1 MLPDHPK
8 HRPVTLDDIDRA
20 GRGIPLPADVQPAA
34 AHLTE
39 DFYRAGGLDAVL
51 GQIAE
56 HLEAGLTVSG
66 CRLTDQISGELPRD
80 ARMSGTAF
88 GRPARRPESAAG
100 GPLAL
105 VRTGDLIE
113 LDVPGRRLHLD
124 VPAEELAG
132 RTPVTAAAP
141 PAASGWEQL

>member
-1 MLPDHPK
+1 M
-8 HRPVTLDDIDRA
+8 
-20 GRGIPLPADVQPAA
+20 PADVQPAA

-88 GRPARRPESAAG
+88 GTVVLHVAPSPLRAARSRWCAPA
-100 GPLAL
+100 
-105 VRTGDLIE
+105 T
-113 LDVPGRRLHLD
+113 
-124 VPAEELAG
+124 
-132 RTPVTAAAP
+132 
-141 PAASGWEQL
+141 